1 MSDHHPAHPTSSSG
15 SIPIGHRQSSD
26 PLLDHDYDGIREY
39 DNPLPGWWVA
49 LLWGSVI
56 FSVVYLFYYH
66 SGVEGRSIHDDYQGE
81 LAVFAAQ
88 LIEQY
93 GELEADPETILK
105 FTNDN
110 VAMAGMGSQ
119 FKARCAQCHAGD
131 GGGNIGPN
139 LLDDSYI
146 NVKTVADIYRVI
158 KEGVVA
164 KGMPA
169 WGAQLSETQLVL
181 MSAYVAQLRG
191 KGPGSKAAEGNAIAP
206 WPPAPPLTPATPGS

>member
-1 MSDHHPAHPTSSSG
+1 
-15 SIPIGHRQSSD
+15 
-26 PLLDHDYDGIREY
+26 
-39 DNPLPGWWVA
+39 
-49 LLWGSVI
+49 
-56 FSVVYLFYYH
+56 VVYLFYYH
-66 SGVEGRSIHDDYQGE
+66 SGVEGRSIQDDYQGE

-93 GELEADPETILK
+93 GQLDADPETILK

-146 NVKTVADIYRVI
+146 NVQTVADIYRVI
-158 KEGVVA
+158 KDGVVA

-191 KGPGSKAAEGNAIAP
+191 KGPGSKAAEGNVIAP
-206 WPPAPPLTPATPGS
+206 WPPAPPLVPATPGS